1 MGAIAPYKQLN
12 KEKDMLARYVQKGDS
27 IDYRPSSAVAA
38 GDVIV
43 IADLVGVSRLDIE
56 ANTLGSLAVVGVFD
70 IVKAPGLIPSGSTVY
85 WDAGAKQASL
95 VSGSNQYLGKA
106 VAPAAAG
113 DETVRVLLNA
123 PYSLATEFVAGDPI
137 SNLVDNSGGTP
148 SQTIAEI
155 TECEC
160 KDAVA
165 SLVKKTNEILTAL
178 RTVGIIATE

>member
-1 MGAIAPYKQLN
+1 
-12 KEKDMLARYVQKGDS
+12 MLARYVQKGDS
-27 IDYRPSSAVAA
+27 IDYRPTTAVAA

-43 IADLVGVSRLDIE
+43 IADLVGIARLDIK

-70 IVKAPGLIPSGSTVY
+70 VVKSAGKIPSGSTVY
-85 WDAGAKQASL
+85 WDAGAKQATI
-95 VSGSNQYLGKA
+95 VSGSNHYLGKA
-106 VAPAAAG
+106 IASAADG

-123 PYSLATEFVAGDPI
+123 PYSLATTFVVGDPI
-137 SNLVDNSGGTP
+137 NDLIDNSGGTP
-148 SQTIAEI
+148 AQTIAEI

-178 RTVGIIATE
+178 RAVGIIAAE